1 MNLNVLI
8 FINENV
14 FVVSDLEYL
23 KKRKVLV
30 GSLKN
35 EIIERINVDVL
46 RDSQE
51 RILFDQNPKVNSV
64 WLKGVLH

>member
-1 MNLNVLI
+1 LNVLI